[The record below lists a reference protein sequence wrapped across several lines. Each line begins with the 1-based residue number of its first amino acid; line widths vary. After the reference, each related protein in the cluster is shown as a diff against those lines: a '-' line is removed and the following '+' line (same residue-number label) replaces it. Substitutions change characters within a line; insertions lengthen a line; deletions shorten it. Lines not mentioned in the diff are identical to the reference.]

1 MLSAE
6 QIEAAAKQL
15 DKAETSL
22 QQTQLMSVTYPDMT
36 MQDAYAIQYGWVAEK
51 LARGRKLIGHKIG
64 LTSKVMQQALNI
76 STPDSGIL
84 FDDMLFANGST
95 INKGRFIQPRVEA
108 EIAFIMKRDLA
119 GDNLTVDDV
128 LDATDYIAPSLEIL
142 DTRIFR
148 KCPIT
153 GVMRNIMDTISDNAA
168 NAGIVLGDSKID
180 PRSVDMRWLGAIV
193 SVNGDIEATGLG
205 AAVLNNP
212 AMGIVWLA
220 ERLADYNDTIRAG
233 EIVLSGS
240 FIAPI
245 ETQSDDH
252 FHADFGHFGS
262 VDLHFE

>member
-1 MLSAE
+1 
-6 QIEAAAKQL
+6 
-15 DKAETSL
+15 
-22 QQTQLMSVTYPDMT
+22 
-36 MQDAYAIQYGWVAEK
+36 
-51 LARGRKLIGHKIG
+51 
-64 LTSKVMQQALNI
+64 
-76 STPDSGIL
+76 
-84 FDDMLFANGST
+84 
-95 INKGRFIQPRVEA
+95 
-108 EIAFIMKRDLA
+108 
-119 GDNLTVDDV
+119 
-128 LDATDYIAPSLEIL
+128 
-142 DTRIFR
+142 
-148 KCPIT
+148 
-153 GVMRNIMDTISDNAA
+153 MRNIMDTISDNAA

-245 ETQSDDH
+245 ETQSGDH